1 MATLTQQAQGIIA
14 AFATQPG
21 VTQDQVGNLL
31 TVINSSPVLVD
42 QFNLAVEQRHLRQIV
57 PLANPNAGGEYDPQN
72 HAMRLPLARLTTTPG
87 GQLPTAGEVAF
98 VLGHELQHGF
108 NAADSMRAL
117 TDFRGAVGEIA
128 GGNSPPRDYTAPLGE
143 LLAQNRRD
151 EAGAEVAGW
160 NAIVSRVKSANPNP
174 TLGEIYREQ
183 PGRMADF
190 IDVTRNGVGLSY
202 TLKPNLALNADLTLN
217 PTQSN
222 LEAMGQNYFDKPAR
236 NPGGLGALGNS
247 DYANYYAVNPIS
259 HIAQVERS
267 RHPSQPGDNTPQM
280 TLNLSR
286 LHLRESLLEENG
298 LNLGGNTQPLP
309 YLDNST
315 HPPTAGLLQHTIDT
329 HRHVAPVANQLPEV
343 EPAFRHGGTPDHS
356 YDPTQ
361 PEHPDH
367 ALLEQIRTGMR
378 KVDADLGK
386 AYDDDSERLSR
397 SLLAACK
404 DNRDMYPGKADYS
417 LAGNAL
423 DRVDHVVLGKTGNLI
438 AVQGT
443 LDDPAMKRAIVPV
456 EQALAT
462 PVEQS
467 DQKLALANQALAQ
480 EQQRT
485 AQQELSRDMDAP
497 SRAVPGR

>member
-1 MATLTQQAQGIIA
+1 MT
-14 AFATQPG
+14 
-21 VTQDQVGNLL
+21 
-31 TVINSSPVLVD
+31 
-42 QFNLAVEQRHLRQIV
+42 
-57 PLANPNAGGEYDPQN
+57 
-72 HAMRLPLARLTTTPG
+72 
-87 GQLPTAGEVAF
+87 
-98 VLGHELQHGF
+98 
-108 NAADSMRAL
+108 
-117 TDFRGAVGEIA
+117 
-128 GGNSPPRDYTAPLGE
+128 

-151 EAGAEVAGW
+151 EAEAEIAGW
-160 NAIVSRVKSANPNP
+160 NAIVGKVRAANSNP
-174 TLGEIYREQ
+174 TLEEIYREQ

-190 IDVTRNGVGLSY
+190 IDITNGPRGFSY
-202 TLKPNLALNADLTLN
+202 SLKPNLSINHDLTLS
-217 PTQSN
+217 PTSAN

-247 DYANYYAVNPIS
+247 DYPNYYAVNPIS
-259 HIAQVERS
+259 FIAQTERS
-267 RHPSQPGDNTPQM
+267 LHPPQPGDNTPQM
-280 TLNLSR
+280 MLNLSR
-286 LHLRESLLEENG
+286 LHLREPLLEENG
-298 LNLGGNTQPLP
+298 LNLGRNTQPLP
-309 YLDNST
+309 YLDSST
-315 HPPTAGLLQHTIDT
+315 QPPTAGLFQHTIDT

-343 EPAFRHGGTPDHS
+343 EPAFRHGGTPPHGS
-356 YDPTQ
+356 DPTH
-361 PEHPDH
+361 PEHSDH

-378 KVDADLGK
+378 KLDAGLGK

-438 AVQGT
+438 AVQGA

-485 AQQELSRDMDAP
+485 AQQQELARGMDEP
-497 SRAVPGR
+497 SRAMPGR